1 MITESFTDG
10 AWLCQPP
17 LPSRDALTKP
27 AVAHPPSTCFSWFQ
41 VRRQCGPVTDQ
52 RQSLCWENTSGG
64 KCLRKL
70 RQFLQ
75 KQRTVYKYIPE
86 SWGLGWPFFI
96 LLLRR
101 CLQII
106 FQPKVKDNQAQ
117 KGIRHQWGAAET
129 TGSRN
134 RPVKTSDI
142 ELSDTDYNIN
152 MLPVFKYSKRIA

>member
-1 MITESFTDG
+1 MIIESFTDG

-27 AVAHPPSTCFSWFQ
+27 ALAHPPSACFSWFH
-41 VRRQCGPVTDQ
+41 VRRQCGPSQIKGRV
-52 RQSLCWENTSGG
+52 SAG
-64 KCLRKL
+64 KTRLGANASKKP

-101 CLQII
+101 MLSEIPRSLWRSLTWAKLSMGLTVHPGSIAQILLLL
-106 FQPKVKDNQAQ
+106 V
-117 KGIRHQWGAAET
+117 
-129 TGSRN
+129 
-134 RPVKTSDI
+134 
-142 ELSDTDYNIN
+142 LSSLDWE
-152 MLPVFKYSKRIA
+152 VEAFSWR